1 MALTAT
7 KYRTV
12 MVIKVGLFNFW
23 LLAYNYN
30 TFGLKYMSDMLLRI
44 DYCEALQPRL

>member
-30 TFGLKYMSDMLLRI
+30 TFWARNICRI
-44 DYCEALQPRL
+44 CCSGSITAKHF